1 MSMPL
6 LMKKYKCVSASLT
19 AILLFCTHISAQVS
33 TGFFNGTVFSTYS
46 SVNGG
51 SLAGNNFTVT
61 YGGSFFAK
69 NLVTYTPGAL
79 PANSGYPVTLPDML
93 GVLGNASNTTITL
106 DFNSTLPR
114 FTTFFLQDLD
124 YSEEVIVEFFDASN
138 TLVNTSSI
146 IYATISTNTLPAASF
161 SVTSATVTG
170 VSTNTNERL
179 VAFVLNTATVRTI
192 KITQLSGSTGG
203 SYEMYLAQQ
212 GTDHGD
218 APISY
223 GDAAHFPFSYLM
235 LGSLSGDTETNSANS
250 VGATGDDAAVSAD
263 VIDDED
269 GVASFNNLYTS
280 TTSYSVSVAVTNTTG
295 ANATLVGW
303 IDFNRD
309 GVFNA
314 GEASAPVMVANGATS
329 ATVSWTGL
337 SGLVSGQSYARFRI
351 ASNPAEVSSP
361 TGVAINGE
369 VEDYAVTIRSILP
382 LFLVNFSGERQGND
396 IRLNWRTENEQQVN
410 HFDIEYSTDGIN
422 YAKSGS
428 VAARNQPSNNYQFT
442 LLNYTAPVYYLRLKS
457 VDRDGKSKYSSIIV
471 VRMSG
476 RLQKLMVVSPNPIQD
491 RISVRIISDVAAAA
505 GVHMLNSAGQVLYQT
520 EKQLVKGENA
530 LYFNPSLKLTN
541 GIYIIT
547 AVVDGER
554 LTQKIMIS
562 R

>member
-1 MSMPL
+1 MPL
-6 LMKKYKCVSASLT
+6 LMKKYKCALVSI
-19 AILLFCTHISAQVS
+19 AIVFLFCSHISAQVS
-33 TGFFNGTVFSTYS
+33 TGFFNSTVFSTYS

-61 YGGSFFAK
+61 YGGSFFTK

-79 PANSGYPVTLPDML
+79 PANSGYPVTLPDIL

-124 YSEEVIVEFFDASN
+124 YSEEVTVEFFDASN

-223 GDAAHFPFSYLM
+223 GDAAHFPFNSLM

-250 VGATGDDAAVSAD
+250 AGATGDDAAVSAD

-269 GVASFNNLYTS
+269 GVTSFSNLS
-280 TTSYSVSVAVTNTTG
+280 VGATSYSVSVAVTNTTG

-351 ASNPAEVSSP
+351 ASNPAEVANP
-361 TGVAINGE
+361 TGMAINGE
-369 VEDYAVTIRSILP
+369 VEDYPITIRSILP
-382 LFLVNFSGERQGND
+382 LSLVNFSGERQGND
-396 IRLNWRTENEQQVN
+396 IRLNWRTENEQQVS
-410 HFDIEYSTDGIN
+410 HYEIEYSTGGI
-422 YAKSGS
+422 SFTTGGS

-442 LLNYTAPVYYLRLKS
+442 LFNYTAPVYYLRLKS

-476 RLQKLMVVSPNPIQD
+476 RLQKTMVVSPNPVQD

-505 GVHMLNSAGQVLYQT
+505 GVRMLNSAGQVLYQT
-520 EKQLVKGENA
+520 ETQLVKGENV
-530 LYFNPSLKLTN
+530 LYLNPSLKLTN